1 MAYWERESPVWM
13 ERRRVLSPVWLWS
26 EPCRLRARWWL
37 AGCIAWLVVSGLAA
51 CGGKGGLAPTAGPT
65 EPSMADR
72 VAALRRAYPADR
84 YLLGLGVGDS
94 DSVAVELARADLA
107 KQLRTEVRIRWTDLL
122 KETGGRSEQELSRLI
137 ETRVAEWVQ
146 GLDVVERGLDSRTG
160 QAYALA
166 VLPKPAHGPVRAPT
180 PPPASAGETPR
191 PGEQPAPT
199 EEVLW
204 VTAQGMVTLGDQ
216 MTVAEAR
223 SRAREEARR
232 EAIAQAV
239 GTWVTGQRVIYNAQV
254 ADDLVRSV
262 VRGMIVEEQVAEEG
276 VRQVGEG
283 TAPVLQYVTTLRAKV
298 KPVHVERRGDFTL
311 QAELDRTVYRDGD
324 EMTIRVVTSR
334 DAYLH
339 IFNVEEDETVTV
351 LVPNRFVEAMP
362 VKAHQPS
369 IFPDDR
375 LRSLGV
381 RLRVSPPPGATQSR
395 ERIKVVAT
403 TSPLN
408 LARKPTPDGTLQTFQ
423 IHAGRE
429 RALVTDL
436 LRALAQLSEEHWTE
450 TTLAFEVRK

>member
-1 MAYWERESPVWM
+1 MRMSRQRIISPV
-13 ERRRVLSPVWLWS
+13 RLWS
-26 EPCRLRARWWL
+26 DPCRLRAQWWL
-37 AGCIAWLVVSGLAA
+37 AGLIAWLFISGLAA
-51 CGGKGGLAPTAGPT
+51 CGGEAGLAPTAGPA
-65 EPSMADR
+65 EPSMVDR
-72 VAALRRAYPADR
+72 VAALRRSYPADR
-84 YLLGLGVGDS
+84 YMLGFGVGNS
-94 DSVAVELARADLA
+94 DNVAVELARADLA
-107 KQLRTEVRIRWTDLL
+107 KQLRTEVRVRWTDLL
-122 KETGGRSEQELSRLI
+122 KEADGRSEQELSRLI

-146 GLDVVERGLDSRTG
+146 GLDVVERGRDSRTG
-160 QAYALA
+160 QAYAIA
-166 VLPKPAHGPVRAPT
+166 VLPKPAHGPARGPT
-180 PPPASAGETPR
+180 PAPASAGETPR

-199 EEVLW
+199 EEAIW

-216 MTVAEAR
+216 MTVADAR
-223 SRAREEARR
+223 SRARDEARR

-262 VRGMIVEEQVAEEG
+262 VRGIIVEEQVAEEG
-276 VRQVGEG
+276 VRQAGEG
-283 TAPVLQYVTTLRAKV
+283 TAPVLRYVTTLRAKV

-324 EMTIRVVTSR
+324 EMTIRVVASR

-339 IFNVEEDETVTV
+339 IFNVGEDEAVTV
-351 LVPNRFVEAMP
+351 LVPNRFTEAMT
-362 VKAHQPS
+362 VRAHQPS

-403 TSPLN
+403 TRPLD
-408 LARKPTPDGTLQTFQ
+408 LVREPTADGAFQ

-429 RALVTDL
+429 RTLVTDL